1 MRLHCLKQ
9 QSVHHSDFWYTSLF
23 IQFRQQSPV
32 QPDAEATLNIAD
44 SVWAACMSLVCF
56 A

>member
-1 MRLHCLKQ
+1 MHLHCLKQ
-9 QSVHHSDFWYTSLF
+9 QSVHHSDFWYTIL

-32 QPDAEATLNIAD
+32 QPYAEATLNIAD
-44 SVWAACMSLVCF
+44 LVWAACMSLVCF